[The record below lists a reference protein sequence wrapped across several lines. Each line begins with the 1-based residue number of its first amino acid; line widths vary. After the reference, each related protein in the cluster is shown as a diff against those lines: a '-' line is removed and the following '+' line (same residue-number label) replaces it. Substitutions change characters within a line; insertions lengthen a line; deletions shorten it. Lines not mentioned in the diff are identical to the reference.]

1 MTEVTWKEQ
10 MAVFFAREIDDGDRI
25 CSGAHTEISFAATM
39 LAQKL
44 HAPNSRLQ
52 LGGTCFLVNVADRD
66 DLFLPATSVDYRMIS
81 WAEEVH
87 DHPETF
93 MFFGAP
99 GGDRYYTGD
108 LSDTNK
114 YFVGDKFFV
123 GGLQADRWGNVNLI
137 GLRGEDRA
145 FEVRGPGTVGIC
157 DIITVK
163 DVFIFLTNHSPDH
176 LVDEVDYVSH
186 PGPQRWRELGFP
198 GGGPKY
204 LVTPLAVFDFA
215 AGPAR
220 LIGLMPGT
228 PLDQIVE
235 RTGFEFD
242 VADPLQHVDPPTED
256 ELSVLRDTIDT
267 TGVLRL

>member
-1 MTEVTWKEQ
+1 MNDITWKEQ
-10 MAVFFAREIDDGDRI
+10 MAVYFAREVADGDRI

-93 MFFGAP
+93 MYFGAP
-99 GGDRYYTGD
+99 GGDRYYDGD
-108 LSDTNK
+108 LSDTNR

-137 GLRGEDRA
+137 GLKGDDGA
-145 FEVRGPGTVGIC
+145 FQLRGPGTVGIC

-163 DVFIFLTNHSPDH
+163 DVFIFLTNHSPDR
-176 LVDEVDYVSH
+176 LVEHVDYVSH
-186 PGPQRWRELGFP
+186 PGPERWRELGFP

-215 AGPAR
+215 TGPAR
-220 LIGLMPGT
+220 LTRLMPGADV
-228 PLDQIVE
+228 DQV
-235 RTGFEFD
+235 RAATGFEFEIANP
-242 VADPLQHVDPPTED
+242 VENVDPPSD
-256 ELSVLRDTIDT
+256 EELTVLRDMIDT
-267 TGVLRL
+267 TGVLRS